1 MEGATQHCLYSA
13 VPVLL
18 LSSQW
23 GFSSDQLP
31 ILLFHI
37 VALNLCTSGG
47 QKEYLTP
54 KYLCVVLLDVPAQVT
69 DGHHRVGVMDRS
81 GYCRGACP
89 GAECSGT

>member
-1 MEGATQHCLYSA
+1 MAGATQHCSRPE

-23 GFSSDQLP
+23 GLSSDQLP

-37 VALNLCTSGG
+37 VAHNLYTSGG

-54 KYLCVVLLDVPAQVT
+54 KYFCVVLLDVPAQVM
-69 DGHHRVGVMDRS
+69 DGHHRVGAMDHILQ
-81 GYCRGACP
+81 GGTPRG
-89 GAECSGT
+89 